1 MCAVMCTIFLLV
13 LVSQGEK
20 GPQYLN
26 FRIFRQTEIYQLCE
40 EWLNNKIIKEVD
52 TTRLRN
58 YHKELTKAPH
68 IAGLQRDQELT
79 GWIKKV
85 KAFAK
90 WLCMKTWNV
99 FLVGTIH
106 HVFVTF
112 LGMDKRRS

>member
-1 MCAVMCTIFLLV
+1 MVH
-13 LVSQGEK
+13 
-20 GPQYLN
+20 
-26 FRIFRQTEIYQLCE
+26 
-40 EWLNNKIIKEVD
+40 KIIKEVD

-90 WLCMKTWNV
+90 
-99 FLVGTIH
+99 
-106 HVFVTF
+106 
-112 LGMDKRRS
+112 